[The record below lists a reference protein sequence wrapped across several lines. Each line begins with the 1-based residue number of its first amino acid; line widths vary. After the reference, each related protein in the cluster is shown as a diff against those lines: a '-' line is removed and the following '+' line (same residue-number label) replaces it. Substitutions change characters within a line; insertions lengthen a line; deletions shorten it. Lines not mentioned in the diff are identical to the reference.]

1 MLKKI
6 MLSLLCS
13 TMIATSAWAGREDG
27 IKYFD
32 QKKYDQAFEEFSY
45 LSDEGDNVASYY
57 LGQMYEQGLGIEKSL
72 PKAAEY
78 YLKAYNTGNTA
89 AASKLGNMLIKGDGI
104 EKNADDGLALLKTAG
119 RAGDKEAQY
128 ALGEL
133 YANGDNVEKNYVYAG
148 GFYKMAALQGHPEAQ
163 YKLAI
168 LYLYGRGV
176 PQDYAL
182 ALKWFSRSANQ
193 GYVKAQQDLADLLST
208 DKRLYNAVEAYAW
221 YSILAAY
228 NTDDVGTWAAEKRDA
243 IAAKITDTKNLQIGQ
258 QIARKWQPTKPED
271 SVPAAELSE
280 PLPIVPGYNDEA
292 TIRELK
298 EQNELVISDGSEWGI
313 RTNELEQAIKQK
325 DMSGIEAKINEWG
338 KNGRPEA
345 LTWLGKIHETR
356 LQDPQT
362 ALNFYEQGA
371 ELGDAEG
378 AFLTAK
384 MYCEGQVVS
393 TDPVKCYKWLEIT
406 AQKATDED
414 LKELAT
420 TTLTAVTPQL
430 KAEEIEEAKK
440 QVEAFNA
447 PKSTQ
452 EKGFKLF

>member
-6 MLSLLCS
+6 IFSLLCS
-13 TMIATSAWAGREDG
+13 TVISSAALADRADG
-27 IKYFD
+27 IRFFD
-32 QKKYDQAFEEFSY
+32 EKKYDQAFEEFSY

-57 LGQMYEQGLGIEKSL
+57 LGQMYEQGLGVEKSL

-78 YLKAYNTGNTA
+78 FLKAYNSGNMT
-89 AASKLGNMLIKGDGI
+89 AASKLGNMLVKGEGI
-104 EKNADDGLALLKTAG
+104 EKNIDDGLALLKTAG
-119 RAGDKEAQY
+119 RAGDKDAQFV
-128 ALGEL
+128 LGEL
-133 YANGDNVEKNYVYAG
+133 YANGEDVEKNYVYAG
-148 GFYKMAALQGHPEAQ
+148 GFYKMSALKGHPEAQ

-182 ALKWFSRSANQ
+182 ALKWISRSANQ
-193 GYVKAQQDLADLLST
+193 GYVKAQQDVADLLAT

-228 NTDDVGTWAAEKRDA
+228 NTDDIGTWAAEQRDK
-243 IAAKITDTKNLQIGQ
+243 IASKITDNKNVEIGQ
-258 QIARKWQPTKPED
+258 QIARKWQPVKGEK
-271 SVPAAELSE
+271 SVPEIELAE
-280 PLPIVPGYNDEA
+280 PLPIIPGYNDA
-292 TIRELK
+292 DTIRELK
-298 EQNELVISDGSEWGI
+298 EQNEVVISDGSEWGI
-313 RTNELEQAIKQK
+313 RTNELEEAIQKK
-325 DMSGIEAKINEWG
+325 DMSTIEAKINEWG

-345 LTWLGKIHETR
+345 FTWLGKVQETR

-362 ALNFYEQGA
+362 ALKFYEQAA

-384 MYCEGQVVS
+384 TYCEGKVVT
-393 TDPVKCYKWLEIT
+393 TDPVKCYKWLQIT
-406 AQKATDED
+406 VQQAKKED
-414 LKELAT
+414 LKDLAS
-420 TTLTAVTPQL
+420 TTLKAVEPQL

-440 QVEAFNA
+440 QVEDYNK
-447 PKSTQ
+447 PKME